1 MSSLSER
8 FLELDDLTDGVLD
21 AAADGGSDPI
31 ALTFLLRR
39 YRATGRDDLTEMLG
53 AALARAVET
62 ARGATTCDARSRWL
76 EAFVIAA
83 TLSSDARMQTAIA
96 ELVAALRSEWR
107 LTDSVADLVTS
118 IDACLQATTVFESAD
133 LVRDAIDELE
143 RVVAHAYRPG
153 RGIAATIDGADT
165 ADRRFADQMRGAS
178 ALVTACV
185 GTSRLP
191 YGMLAEELIQFARR
205 TFWDADAGAFTVQ
218 SGGPLPPDAASARD
232 AFAANCDAVR
242 VLCRF
247 ARLLKED
254 DYRLGAVLA
263 ETNGGADYLDDASRI
278 LASQV
283 AAARGTAAGAAAY
296 ALALDDWLSLR

>member
-1 MSSLSER
+1 VDELRER

-21 AAADGGSDPI
+21 AAADGESDPI

-39 YRATGRDDLTEMLG
+39 YRATGRDDLTETLG

-62 ARGATTCDARSRWL
+62 ARGAATCDTRSRWL
-76 EAFVIAA
+76 EAFVTAA
-83 TLSSDARMQTAIA
+83 TLSSDTRMQKAIA
-96 ELVAALRSEWR
+96 ELVAALRSEWGQ
-107 LTDSVADLVTS
+107 TTSVADLVTS
-118 IDACLQATTVFESAD
+118 IDACLQATTVFESAE

-153 RGIAATIDGADT
+153 RGIASMIGGVDA
-165 ADRRFADQMRGAS
+165 ADRGLAEQLRGAS

-205 TFWDADAGAFTVQ
+205 TFWNADAGAFV
-218 SGGPLPPDAASARD
+218 ASD
-232 AFAANCDAVR
+232 GFATNCDAVR

-247 ARLLKED
+247 ARLLKNE
-254 DYRLGAVLA
+254 DYRRGAVLA
-263 ETNGGADYLDDASRI
+263 ETNGGADYLIDASRI

-283 AAARGTAAGAAAY
+283 AAARSHAAGAAPY